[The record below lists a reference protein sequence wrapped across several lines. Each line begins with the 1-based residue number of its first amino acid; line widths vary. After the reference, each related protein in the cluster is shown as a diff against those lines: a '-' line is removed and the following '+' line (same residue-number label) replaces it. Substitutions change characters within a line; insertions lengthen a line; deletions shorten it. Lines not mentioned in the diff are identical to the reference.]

1 MTWKLEGT
9 YFENCSCE
17 VACPCTAADFAVPA
31 DYDRCQFLMAFHV
44 DSGDIDGVG
53 VSDRTVAV
61 VGDSPGRM
69 LDGGWRVGL
78 LVDDR
83 ASAEE
88 TEKLSGVFSGQM
100 GGPMGALSPLLGEV
114 LGVETTAIEY
124 ADEGRRHRVRI
135 GTETRWRSRTSCPR
149 SPKME
154 PHLSSPGII
163 IPPIPR

>member
-1 MTWKLEGT
+1 MAWKLEGT

-44 DSGDIDGVG
+44 DSGDIDGLA

-61 VGDSPGRM
+61 VGDTPGRM

-83 ASAEE
+83 ASAEAFIN
-88 TEKLSGVFSGQM
+88 SDPFSKVGLF
-100 GGPMGALSPLLGEV
+100 GK
-114 LGVETTAIEY
+114 VEIS
-124 ADEGRRHRVRI
+124 
-135 GTETRWRSRTSCPR
+135 RWR
-149 SPKME
+149 KGF
-154 PHLSSPGII
+154 LDGKK
-163 IPPIPR
+163 IPPKT